1 MYTSKAIA
9 AVDYKKVIK
18 GILDSWL
25 RQAENCNMKLI
36 ESYRTDSG
44 FEIFFL
50 NFCSKIYNLI
60 EKILSVEKS
69 MNSLK

>member
-1 MYTSKAIA
+1 MYAHDECRNTETYANVGQNIAMFTSKAVA
-9 AVDYKKVIK
+9 AIDYKKVVK

-44 FEIFFL
+44 FETFF
-50 NFCSKIYNLI
+50 F
-60 EKILSVEKS
+60 
-69 MNSLK
+69 